1 MTAAAE
7 AIALPRRRVRDRR
20 ALWGRMV
27 ALGLAWTVLGFLV
40 LPMAI
45 VIPVSVT
52 DQYYLSLPKERISFE
67 HYAAFFEK
75 EIWLAATLDS
85 LIVASCATALAVL
98 LGTLCAIG
106 CWRLSSRAAE
116 AVRLFML
123 LPIIVPVIVQALA
136 LYRFWI
142 DLGLID
148 TYLGTIIAHTLIAIP
163 YVIITVS
170 AALANVDP
178 RTEQAARNL
187 GATNAQAVRLVVL
200 PAVMPGVLSGAL
212 FAFTISFDEIVTVLF
227 ITSREV
233 YTLPKRIWNGIQDH
247 LDPTI
252 AAVATMLM
260 LLTLALLLVDLWLRR
275 RRRARMAMGDG
286 QRP

>member
-1 MTAAAE
+1 MKRP
-7 AIALPRRRVRDRR
+7 LDRR
-20 ALWGRMV
+20 QLWGRLI

-45 VIPVSVT
+45 VIPVSLT
-52 DQYYLSLPKERISFE
+52 DQYYLSLPQERISFE

-75 EIWLAATLDS
+75 DIWLDATFDS
-85 LIVASCATALAVL
+85 LIIATAATTLAVL
-98 LGTLCAIG
+98 LGSLCAIG

-136 LYRFWI
+136 IYRFWI

-148 TYLGTIIAHTLIAIP
+148 TYLGTIIAHTLIALP

-170 AALANVDP
+170 AALTNVDP

-187 GATNAQAVRLVVL
+187 GATNAQAVRLVIL
-200 PAVMPGVLSGAL
+200 PAITPGVLSGAL

-227 ITSREV
+227 ITSRSV

-260 LLTLALLLVDLWLRR
+260 VMTLGLLLIDLWIKR
-275 RRRARMAMGDG
+275 RRRARLAALEETT
-286 QRP
+286 P

>member
-1 MTAAAE
+1 MTAVAE
-7 AIALPRRRVRDRR
+7 AFAPRPRRDAR
-20 ALWGRMV
+20 ALWGRML

-45 VIPVSVT
+45 VVPVSLT
-52 DQYYLSLPKERISFE
+52 DQYYLSLPEERLSFE
-67 HYAAFFEK
+67 HYVAFFEK

-85 LIVASCATALAVL
+85 LIVATSATVLAVT

-163 YVIITVS
+163 YVVITVS

-187 GATNAQAVRLVVL
+187 GASNAQAVRLVIL
-200 PAVMPGVLSGAL
+200 PAITPGMLSGAL

-260 LLTLALLLVDLWLRR
+260 ALTLMLLLLDLWAKRR
-275 RRRARMAMGDG
+275 RRRRLAASEDA
-286 QRP
+286 

>member
-1 MTAAAE
+1 MSG
-7 AIALPRRRVRDRR
+7 VRDRR
-20 ALWGRMV
+20 SLYGRLF
-27 ALGLAWTVLGFLV
+27 ALGLAWTILGFLV
-40 LPMAI
+40 LPMVI
-45 VIPVSVT
+45 VIPVSLT
-52 DQYYLSLPKERISFE
+52 DQYYLSLPKDSISFE

-75 EIWLAATLDS
+75 DIWLDATLDS
-85 LIVASCATALAVL
+85 LIIATSATLLAVI
-98 LGTLCAIG
+98 LGSLCAIG

-136 LYRFWI
+136 IYRFWI

-148 TYLGTIIAHTLIAIP
+148 TYVGTIIAHTLIAIP

-170 AALANVDP
+170 AALTNVDP

-200 PAVMPGVLSGAL
+200 PGIMPGVLSGAL

-227 ITSREV
+227 ITSRAV

-260 LLTLALLLVDLWLRR
+260 VMTLGLLLIDLWIKR
-275 RRRARMAMGDG
+275 RRRARMAALEEST
-286 QRP
+286 P

>member
-1 MTAAAE
+1 MKPRTD
-7 AIALPRRRVRDRR
+7 RRR
-20 ALWGRMV
+20 LWGRLF
-27 ALGLAWTVLGFLV
+27 ALGLGWTVLGFLV

-45 VIPVSVT
+45 VIPVSLT
-52 DQYYLSLPKERISFE
+52 DQYFLSLPQERISFE
-67 HYAAFFEK
+67 HYAAFFE
-75 EIWLAATLDS
+75 EDIWIDAMLDS
-85 LIVASCATALAVL
+85 LIVATSAAFLAVV

-106 CWRLSSRAAE
+106 CWRLASRAAE

-136 LYRFWI
+136 IYRFWI

-148 TYLGTIIAHTLIAIP
+148 TYIGTIIAHTLIALP
-163 YVIITVS
+163 YVLITVS

-187 GATNAQAVRLVVL
+187 GATNAQAVRLVIL
-200 PAVMPGVLSGAL
+200 PAVMPGVLSGGL

-260 LLTLALLLVDLWLRR
+260 VLTLALLVVDLWIKR
-275 RRRARMAMGDG
+275 RRRARLAALEET
-286 QRP
+286 RP